1 MLVTSSESVMG
12 NSVTCLFC
20 QIATHAIPAQIVY
33 SSPDVT
39 AFRDINPQAPT
50 HVLVIPNLHIASIAG
65 MGSSHPQLLAR
76 LFNVVDEIVRAEGV
90 GTTGYRLVANSGPN
104 GGQTVNHLHFHIL
117 GGRQMSW
124 PPG

>member
-1 MLVTSSESVMG
+1 MA
-12 NSVTCLFC
+12 CLFC
-20 QIATHAIPAQIVY
+20 QIATHAIPAKIVY

-50 HVLVIPNLHIASIAG
+50 HVLVIPNLHIASIDG

-76 LFNVVDEIVRAEGV
+76 LFNVVDEVVRAERV
-90 GTTGYRLVANSGPN
+90 GTTGYRLIANSGPN